1 MDTLQKQIEWH
12 CVSQKWENEK
22 RPKPSEAEQI
32 KLKPPSVFQLG
43 FCDPGREEAIQH
55 NCLPTLPGTPLSA
68 PSRIFTCCFTYYEF
82 PLPSAAPLNAFRGYF
97 GGCSS
102 FPGSLILLDFLLL
115 F

>member
-1 MDTLQKQIEWH
+1 MDTLQDEWH

-22 RPKPSEAEQI
+22 RRKPSEAEQI

-68 PSRIFTCCFTYYEF
+68 PSRIFTCCFTY
-82 PLPSAAPLNAFRGYF
+82 
-97 GGCSS
+97 
-102 FPGSLILLDFLLL
+102 
-115 F
+115 